1 MDKNYLVSKS
11 NKLICARGDLSLQEQ
26 KIVLVLA
33 SIVQKDDEE
42 FKEYTFKIA
51 EFLEL
56 LGSVS
61 QEKYTDVPK
70 LIKGLMKKVVE
81 IKEDKQ
87 VMYVHWIESATH
99 YTSKGIIK
107 VKISSEMKP
116 YLLQLNELFTTY
128 KLENILD
135 LNSKYSIRLYEI
147 LKSEKFKKNTDFID
161 IEELRAMLG
170 ANSKSYDLFK
180 CFRKKVL
187 EVAQKELKEKT
198 DIKFEIGDEPQKT
211 GRKITGIKF
220 KIHNNTPTI
229 KKTIDKI
236 INQNSVDVVTDEIS
250 ATKEN
255 NQSENDIL
263 IQQIQ
268 DIIPKIKKPDCNKI
282 LEAYNNNIERIT
294 KAYNYTR
301 KQSETRTIK
310 SVVAYMISIKNS
322 NLENISLDNSNFNNF
337 KQRKCNFECV
347 DINNC
352 TKGEEISCKD
362 CELYQDCSKCELDSN
377 CVMKEV

>member
-1 MDKNYLVSKS
+1 MDRDYLVSKS
-11 NKLICARGDLSLQEQ
+11 NKLICSRGDLSLQEQ
-26 KIVLVLA
+26 KIVLTLA
-33 SIVQKDDEE
+33 SLVQKDDEE
-42 FKEYTFKIA
+42 FKEYTFKIKD
-51 EFLEL
+51 FLKL
-56 LGSVS
+56 LNVVDKD
-61 QEKYTDVPK
+61 KYTDVPK

-99 YTSKGIIK
+99 YTSKGTIK

-128 KLENILD
+128 KIENILD

-147 LKSEKFKKNTDFID
+147 LKSEKFKKNNDFIE
-161 IEELRAMLG
+161 IEELRLMLG
-170 ANSKSYDLFK
+170 ATSKSYDLFQ
-180 CFRKKVL
+180 CFNKKVL
-187 EVAQKELKEKT
+187 EVAQKELEEKT
-198 DIKFEIGDEPQKT
+198 DIRFDIVDTDKT

-352 TKGEEISCKD
+352 TKGEAISCKD
-362 CELYQDCSKCELDSN
+362 CELYQDCSKCELDSS
-377 CVMKEV
+377 CVMK